1 MTGEATSRAA
11 PVEVAPED
19 RARAEF
25 YALLGRLW
33 YAAPDQA
40 LLDAIASAPP
50 LAAEGA
56 HGALAEAWRQL
67 QAAAAVADPT
77 AVSGEYDAVLVGI
90 GKAEV
95 TPYVSHYLVETGK
108 ERVLVALRD
117 ELAELGLGRVG
128 ATHEP
133 EDHFAALCE
142 VMRHLVREGADDAA
156 MQQQKNFFTRYMN
169 RAYNPLTDQ
178 VTASSKT
185 SFYKHVARFTKA
197 FCDVEATSLDML

>member
-1 MTGEATSRAA
+1 MTGEATPRAA
-11 PVEVAPED
+11 PVEVTPED
-19 RARAEF
+19 QARAEF

-40 LLDAIASAPP
+40 LLDAIATAPP
-50 LAAEGA
+50 LTAEGA

-67 QAAAAVADPT
+67 QAAAAVADPA
-77 AVSGEYDAVLVGI
+77 AVSDEYDAVLVGT

-95 TPYVSHYLVETGK
+95 TPYVSHYLAETGR

-142 VMRHLVREGADDAA
+142 VMRHLAGDAA

-197 FCDVEATSLDML
+197 FCDVEAASLDML

>member
-1 MTGEATSRAA
+1 
-11 PVEVAPED
+11 
-19 RARAEF
+19 
-25 YALLGRLW
+25 
-33 YAAPDQA
+33 
-40 LLDAIASAPP
+40 
-50 LAAEGA
+50 
-56 HGALAEAWRQL
+56 
-67 QAAAAVADPT
+67 VADPA
-77 AVSGEYDAVLVGI
+77 AVSDEYDAVLVGT

-95 TPYVSHYLVETGK
+95 TPYVSYYLVETGR

-142 VMRHLVREGADDAA
+142 VLRHLVSEGADDAA
-156 MQQQKNFFTRYMN
+156 MQQQRNFFTRYMN
-169 RAYNPLTDQ
+169 RAYNPFTDQ

-197 FCDVEATSLDML
+197 FCDVEAASLDML